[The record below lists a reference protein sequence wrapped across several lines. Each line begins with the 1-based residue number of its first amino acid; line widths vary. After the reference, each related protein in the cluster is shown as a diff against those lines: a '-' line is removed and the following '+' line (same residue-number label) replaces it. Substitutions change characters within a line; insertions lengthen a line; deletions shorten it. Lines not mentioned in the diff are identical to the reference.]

1 MKMGELKPCPFCGGT
16 KLMICDSPCGWSAG
30 GKAYAVTCCARDC
43 HGAIFSLGHDLFA
56 TPHEAVASWN
66 IRAFDQAAELRGAE
80 KMRDA
85 AIIAVRGSNADL
97 YKSAVAAYQAAVSS
111 IRILDPSV
119 IVKDQSNG

>member
-1 MKMGELKPCPFCGGT
+1 VGEPS
-16 KLMICDSPCGWSAG
+16 D
-30 GKAYAVTCCARDC
+30 
-43 HGAIFSLGHDLFA
+43 
-56 TPHEAVASWN
+56 E
-66 IRAFDQAAELRGAE
+66 AFDLACEIVHGNAGPGNAAKMIDEALQAAELRGAE